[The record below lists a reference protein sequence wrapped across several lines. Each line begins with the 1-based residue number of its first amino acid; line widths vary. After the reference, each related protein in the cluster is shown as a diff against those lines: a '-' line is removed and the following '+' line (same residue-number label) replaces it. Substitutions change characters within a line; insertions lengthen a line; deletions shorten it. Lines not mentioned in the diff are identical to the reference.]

1 MHHDADNCMRW
12 LWQRQRDRRKGL
24 KSDAFAVARH
34 TVNGTSRHPVEGEE
48 EERPVSPETV
58 GVVLEPEFYYLSV
71 FGFRVLDVWLLHAEV
86 EFFVEAV
93 DQKCNVFLR
102 VLLLVAFKLPR
113 TFGVGSFEFS
123 RRNKSLPLPH
133 LFHELSKRR
142 NKVTLVSKR
151 VFHIDLLHVQV
162 ILYEILMHRL
172 QVSNTLQR

>member
-1 MHHDADNCMRW
+1 M
-12 LWQRQRDRRKGL
+12 
-24 KSDAFAVARH
+24 
-34 TVNGTSRHPVEGEE
+34 
-48 EERPVSPETV
+48 
-58 GVVLEPEFYYLSV
+58 
-71 FGFRVLDVWLLHAEV
+71 
-86 EFFVEAV
+86 EAV

-123 RRNKSLPLPH
+123 RSNKSLPLPH
-133 LFHELSKRR
+133 LFHELSERR